1 MSGAKKTFSDMDLM
15 LYADGDMP
23 ADEAREV
30 SAWLAENAAARVKL
44 DSLRQTGE
52 AVRTYTELETDRAEV
67 EVPAF
72 AEMWQRIDRRIH
84 ANGRGAERAALR
96 GAERDGADAEPGRP
110 RRGNGAP
117 ADGRAAVAGRWA
129 AIRGW
134 FEDHRGH
141 VLTGAISAGVACA
154 LIIAVGPR
162 QRVVEYVH
170 DTPPVVVTHVVPR
183 SQPPEVED
191 LEVYEGSGT
200 ILTIAPEAGDD
211 SAAAVIWV
219 SSDQDKNREGP
230 L

>member
-1 MSGAKKTFSDMDLM
+1 MSGGKKTFSDMDLM
-15 LYADGDMP
+15 LFADGELP

-30 SAWLAENAAARVKL
+30 TAWLADDASARLKL
-44 DSLRQTGE
+44 EGLRQTGE

-72 AEMWQRIDRRIH
+72 AEMWPQIDRRIH
-84 ANGRGAERAALR
+84 ANGSGVDRPAAVRDRA
-96 GAERDGADAEPGRP
+96 GAEPGRA
-110 RRGNGAP
+110 RHGNGAP
-117 ADGRAAVAGRWA
+117 AEGRAAVAGRWA
-129 AIRGW
+129 ALRAW

-154 LIIAVGPR
+154 LIIVVGPR

-170 DTPPVVVTHVVPR
+170 DAPRVVVTHAVLP

-200 ILTIAPEAGDD
+200 ILTIEPEPGDD
-211 SAAAVIWV
+211 SAAAVIWI
-219 SSDQDKNREGP
+219 SNDEDKNREGP